1 MHSQPLTVPENVLF
15 RMRSSSRHENFW
27 LITAFVILW
36 NSGFIGAE
44 YGLPYAGTFTLM
56 FYRYLALTV
65 LIFIYLNARNSFH
78 PVAWRNAWPQMLIGV
93 LAHGVWLSC
102 VLIAIDYG
110 VPVGIVALV
119 VALQPLATGALSG
132 VVVGEP
138 TPWNR
143 WVGLSIGFAGVAVPV
158 VSRVDFSDSYE
169 VFAWFIPLGS
179 VIAIT
184 AASLFQRRISLGKDW
199 VEIPRGLS
207 LFYQSLATTLAVS
220 VPAVLGENL
229 SVDWNPVFISALVWL
244 VTGVSLGAYALMWIL
259 IDRIDATRVASLFYL
274 GPPVTMLMAWAAFGD
289 EVQIVDLTGL
299 ALVFA
304 GVFLTYLKFPSWS
317 NRKRK

>member
-1 MHSQPLTVPENVLF
+1 MPLKRKQKNL
-15 RMRSSSRHENFW
+15 W
-27 LITAFVILW
+27 LITGFVVLW

-44 YGLPYAGTFTLM
+44 FGLPFTEPFTLM
-56 FYRYLALTV
+56 FFRYLALTL
-65 LIFIYLNARNSFH
+65 LIFFYLYVTKRFHWLGWRAARQ
-78 PVAWRNAWPQMLIGV
+78 QMFIGI

-110 VPVGIVALV
+110 VPAGIVALV

-143 WVGLSIGFAGVAVPV
+143 WVGLLIGFAGVAIPV
-158 VSRVDFSDSYE
+158 VTRVNFQNPSE

-184 AASLFQRRISLGKDW
+184 IASLFQRKISLKKDYPH
-199 VEIPRGLS
+199 IPKILA
-207 LFYQSLATTLAVS
+207 LFYQSLGTTLAVTL
-220 VPAVLGENL
+220 PAVLGEKL
-229 SVDWNPVFISALVWL
+229 SVEWEPVFVSSMIWL
-244 VTGVSLGAYALMWIL
+244 VIGVSLGAYSLMWIL

-274 GPPVTMLMAWAAFGD
+274 GPPVTMLMAWVAFGD
-289 EVQIVDLTGL
+289 KVQVIDLTGL

-304 GVFLTYLKFPSWS
+304 GVFMTYLKVPASS
-317 NRKRK
+317 DRMKK

>member
-1 MHSQPLTVPENVLF
+1 MQCSDREK
-15 RMRSSSRHENFW
+15 NFW
-27 LITAFVILW
+27 LITGFVLLW

-56 FYRYLALTV
+56 LYRYLALTFLV
-65 LIFIYLNARNSFH
+65 GLYLFVTGQLRW
-78 PVAWRNAWPQMLIGV
+78 VGWRYAWPQMLIGV

-102 VLIAIDYG
+102 VFIAIDYG
-110 VPVGIVALV
+110 VPAGIVALV

-132 VVVGEP
+132 MVVGEP

-143 WVGLSIGFAGVAVPV
+143 WVGLVIGFSGVALPV
-158 VSRVDFSDSYE
+158 LTRVNFQDASE

-184 AASLFQRRISLGKDW
+184 AASLFQRRIDLNKDQTK
-199 VEIPRGLS
+199 IPLGLS
-207 LFYQSLATTLAVS
+207 LFYQGLATMAAVA
-220 VPAVLGENL
+220 VPAILWEKL
-229 SVDWNPVFISALVWL
+229 SVQWNPVLISSLAWL
-244 VTGVSLGAYALMWIL
+244 VAGVSLGAYALMWIL
-259 IDRIDATRVASLFYL
+259 IERLDATRVASLFYL

-289 EVQIVDLTGL
+289 KVQVLDVAGM

-304 GVFLTYLKFPSWS
+304 GVVLAYLKLPH
-317 NRKRK
+317 RRLA

>member
-1 MHSQPLTVPENVLF
+1 MPLKRKQKNL
-15 RMRSSSRHENFW
+15 W
-27 LITAFVILW
+27 LITGFVVLW

-44 YGLPYAGTFTLM
+44 FGLPFTGPFTLM
-56 FYRYLALTV
+56 FFRYLALTLV
-65 LIFIYLNARNSFH
+65 IFFYLYVTKRFHWLGWRAARH
-78 PVAWRNAWPQMLIGV
+78 QMFIGI

-110 VPVGIVALV
+110 VPAGIVALV

-132 VVVGEP
+132 LVVGEP

-143 WVGLSIGFAGVAVPV
+143 WVGLLIGFAGVAVPV
-158 VSRVDFSDSYE
+158 VTRVNFQNPSE

-184 AASLFQRRISLGKDW
+184 IASLFQRKISLKKDYPR
-199 VEIPRGLS
+199 IPKVS
-207 LFYQSLATTLAVS
+207 ALFYQSLGTTLAVTL
-220 VPAVLGENL
+220 PAVFGEKL
-229 SVDWNPVFISALVWL
+229 SVEWEPVFVSSMIWL
-244 VTGVSLGAYALMWIL
+244 VIGVSLGAYSLMWIL

-274 GPPVTMLMAWAAFGD
+274 GPPVTMLMAWVAFGD
-289 EVQIVDLTGL
+289 KVQVIDLTGL

-304 GVFLTYLKFPSWS
+304 GVFMTYLKVPASAD
-317 NRKRK
+317 RMKK